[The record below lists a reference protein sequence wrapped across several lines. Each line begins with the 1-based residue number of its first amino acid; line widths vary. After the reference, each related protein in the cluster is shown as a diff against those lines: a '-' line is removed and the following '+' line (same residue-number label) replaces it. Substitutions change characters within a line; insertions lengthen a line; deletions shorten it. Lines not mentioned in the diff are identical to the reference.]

1 MNKIITCVVCNHPL
15 GGRQTRYCSPTCKNS
30 VNQSYHLQ
38 QARGWK
44 RKISCVKKLG
54 GCCCVCGYKKNYA
67 ALTFHHKNPK
77 EKHFQLDIRSLSNR
91 KLSWIDTELKK
102 CILVCNNCHAEL
114 HHPKHNLELFT

>member
-15 GGRQTRYCSPTCKNS
+15 KGRQTRYCSPTCKNS

-44 RKISCVKKLG
+44 RKINCVKKLG

-114 HHPKHNLELFT
+114 HHPKHSLELFT